1 MHLNM
6 DMVLNI
12 HILRS
17 RDAPC
22 APAESEWNVPDVSQS
37 VTELFE
43 RGNWSV
49 ENPSPLCECS
59 CGGRKR
65 MLPECPPGAGG
76 LPPPQV
82 GDLYKA
88 KHE

>member
-1 MHLNM
+1 M

-12 HILRS
+12 YILRS

-22 APAESEWNVPDVSQS
+22 TPVESEWNVPDVSQS

-88 KHE
+88 KHK